1 MAHKWDQCRMMNRK
15 RGPEHIPLESLTL
28 RGEHVIVR
36 MRVVYRGKKL
46 VHYKGCFITV
56 KLFEK
61 KKKKKRERKSE
72 TGFWWKKEF
81 RTCRCFHCSLSARSP
96 FPCSSPSC
104 PIRQL
109 KPHPYRIKGCGLGP
123 HHPLPPDFGQETNS
137 LIRFQCDPEE
147 QWKARAVPSLPPT
160 WDGPSLTLC
169 AAACRWGS
177 LLSSTPAG

>member
-1 MAHKWDQCRMMNRK
+1 MMNRK
-15 RGPEHIPLESLTL
+15 RGPERIPLESLTL

-46 VHYKGCFITV
+46 VHYKGLLHHSQTFW
-56 KLFEK
+56 
-61 KKKKKRERKSE
+61 KKKRESKTD

-81 RTCRCFHCSLSARSP
+81 RACCCFHFSLSARSP

-109 KPHPYRIKGCGLGP
+109 KPHPHRIKGCGLGP

-137 LIRFQCDPEE
+137 LIRFQSDPEE

-177 LLSSTPAG
+177 PLSSTPAG